1 MTHYSRPQVIFEKLK
16 SRHVLIFDV
25 DHDEI
30 QKKMKLFGFVSTKQK
45 WRLKRHLSLE
55 GYTFN
60 LVPRELNLKNL
71 KNNEKIEFNSFV
83 KMSNQQWKNK
93 QQY

>member
-1 MTHYSRPQVIFEKLK
+1 MIFEKLK

-60 LVPRELNLKNL
+60 LVPRELSSLWIFKDFSVL
-71 KNNEKIEFNSFV
+71 FRSVHGSLIFIPLYALCDTLAGETPK
-83 KMSNQQWKNK
+83 
-93 QQY
+93 

>member
-30 QKKMKLFGFVSTKQK
+30 QKKLKSFGFVSTKQK

-55 GYTFN
+55 GYT
-60 LVPRELNLKNL
+60 LSSVPRELNLLSSDN
-71 KNNEKIEFNSFV
+71 V
-83 KMSNQQWKNK
+83 KR
-93 QQY
+93 

>member
-25 DHDEI
+25 DYDEI
-30 QKKMKLFGFVSTKQK
+30 QKKLQSFRFVSTKQK

-55 GYTFN
+55 GYTFS
-60 LVPRELNLKNL
+60 LVPRELKKNQHYAD
-71 KNNEKIEFNSFV
+71 KNAYGMYNEI
-83 KMSNQQWKNK
+83 
-93 QQY
+93 